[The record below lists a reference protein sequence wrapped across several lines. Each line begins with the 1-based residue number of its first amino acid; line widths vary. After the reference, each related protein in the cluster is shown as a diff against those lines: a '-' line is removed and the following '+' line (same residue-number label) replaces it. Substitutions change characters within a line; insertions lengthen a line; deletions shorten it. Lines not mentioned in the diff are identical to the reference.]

1 MKKLLTLI
9 LCLFVVLVLNA
20 QRGQTVIKYKM
31 DAVTLYGKKALTD
44 NADTTVFPLIH
55 GEYDVSVQL
64 WPALSGSG
72 DSLNFSF
79 YPQLSASYADDAWT
93 TTSAADS
100 VDTATDSDG
109 IIWYADMKPLRLRII
124 YTGLSYDTCTVQPY
138 AVYRKHQNE

>member
-1 MKKLLTLI
+1 MKKLILI
-9 LCLFVVLVLNA
+9 FFCLFAVIAINA
-20 QRGQTVIKYKM
+20 QSATVIKYKM
-31 DAVTLYGKKALTD
+31 DAATVYGTST
-44 NADTTVFPLIH
+44 DTTEFPLIH

-64 WPALSGSG
+64 WPAIVQG

-79 YPQLSASYADDAWT
+79 YPQLSTSYADDAWT

-124 YTGLSYDTCTVQPY
+124 YTGLSTDTITVTPY
-138 AVYRKHQNE
+138 AVYKKHKNE